1 MILQNRETIKM
12 DFIFLSKPQSKT
24 LRYVKSQAL
33 VNLENSITNFKIRQ
47 LYLI

>member
-12 DFIFLSKPQSKT
+12 DIFLSKPQSKT

-33 VNLENSITNFKIRQ
+33 VNLENLITNFKIRQ